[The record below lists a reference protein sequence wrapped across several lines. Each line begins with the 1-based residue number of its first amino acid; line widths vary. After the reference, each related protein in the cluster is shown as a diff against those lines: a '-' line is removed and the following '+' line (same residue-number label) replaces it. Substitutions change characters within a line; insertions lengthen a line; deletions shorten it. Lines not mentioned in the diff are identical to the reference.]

1 MAPKR
6 SRVKPDY
13 EVSVGD
19 LQKVLEVWMIQRNSR
34 DIWKLFKVIR
44 LAVEQGFLKRN
55 VHVHIFVRLIN
66 VDLNLKLKPL
76 FPPPTP
82 LPHDCLEHIT

>member
-34 DIWKLFKVIR
+34 DIWQLFKVIR

-76 FPPPTP
+76 SPPTP

>member
-6 SRVKPDY
+6 ARVTPDY
-13 EVSVGD
+13 EVSVGA

-76 FPPPTP
+76 SPPHPPTP
-82 LPHDCLEHIT
+82 